1 MTALAAIAACSSS
14 AVEQLSLGIEA
25 LTDIEI
31 IGYILNVI
39 VLTLEIAKPATVVA
53 AAVEP

>member
-1 MTALAAIAACSSS
+1 MTALAATAACSSS